1 MQSKASFNT
10 TILYALFVMP
20 LIIAILYTLFYIP
33 ALYST
38 TLSTIPEL
46 HANLLVWAIPH
57 LLNTCNTELQHCNSS
72 MTSQQFTAQLPHLI
86 GSPEKQIGIQ
96 FSVQGMPTCQ
106 NTPLSCQ
113 YNSDQTKN
121 PSCAT
126 ARKGGWCSYQQL
138 TTNSVN
144 KKIQY
149 LTPENVLITA
159 DIRTQT

>member
-1 MQSKASFNT
+1 M
-10 TILYALFVMP
+10 IMYALFVIP

-46 HANLLVWAIPH
+46 HANLLAWAIPN
-57 LLNTCNTELQHCNSS
+57 LITTCNTELQHCTTSI
-72 MTSQQFTAQLPHLI
+72 TSQQLTSKLQQLI
-86 GSPEKQIGIQ
+86 SSPEKQIGIQ
-96 FSVQGMPTCQ
+96 FSVQGISDCQ
-106 NTPLSCQ
+106 RTPLSCQ

-126 ARKGGWCSYQQL
+126 TRKGGWCAYQQL
-138 TTNSVN
+138 ADSSVK

-149 LTPENVLITA
+149 FTSEHVFITA
-159 DIRTQT
+159 EIRTQ